1 MGSTVNGVKI
11 IGTPDELLWMV
22 AWREVEEVVLTGE
35 QTDLDMLAGDLNR
48 CYARGTAISLMP
60 HMYEEVTGQL
70 PVDHSGLHWV
80 GSIPLHRTGGG
91 LYAVIKRMID
101 VLVSLFGIAIGWP
114 VMLVVA
120 ILVRL
125 SSRGPILYRQ
135 TRVGL
140 HDKPFD
146 IIKFRTMGVDAECEG
161 EAIWACRDDPRS
173 TRVGRWLRR
182 THLDELPQRFLALQ
196 GEMSLVGPRPER
208 PEFVRRLKTEIPLY
222 PARSRVR
229 PGITGWAQVRH
240 NYGSS
245 VDDALVKLRFD
256 LYYIKH
262 RSFLLDLMIL
272 IQTAA
277 QVLGLRG
284 R

>member
-1 MGSTVNGVKI
+1 M
-11 IGTPDELLWMV
+11 
-22 AWREVEEVVLTGE
+22 
-35 QTDLDMLAGDLNR
+35 
-48 CYARGTAISLMP
+48 
-60 HMYEEVTGQL
+60 
-70 PVDHSGLHWV
+70 
-80 GSIPLHRTGGG
+80 
-91 LYAVIKRMID
+91 IKRMVD
-101 VLVSLFGIAIGWP
+101 VLASLFGIVIGSP
-114 VMLVVA
+114 VMLAVA

-140 HDKPFD
+140 HDETFD
-146 IIKFRTMGVDAECEG
+146 IIKFRTMRVDAECEG

-173 TRVGRWLRR
+173 TEVGRWLRR
-182 THLDELPQRFLALQ
+182 THLDELPQLFLVLR

-208 PEFVRRLKTEIPLY
+208 PEFVRRLETEIPLY
-222 PARSRVR
+222 PARSSVR

-245 VDDALVKLRFD
+245 VDDALAKLRFD

-262 RSFLLDLMIL
+262 RSFLLDVMIL